1 MTAGALAQAGGVVG
15 ASGLGLLLV
24 AEQRKLRLGGLAA
37 LVLGMALMLPLLAP
51 SEHKAILAAAAAL
64 AVPLL
69 AGLAFVFSRYPW
81 ALAFLAAVTAPVRI
95 PVTVGTTSANL
106 LLPLYLVIGAAAFAL
121 AWSLWRDPPRRELGI
136 LAWPLAALV
145 VWFGLSVL
153 WTNDVRNGAILL
165 FFFVLPFGLLTV
177 ALGRL
182 RWSVADARRLYALL
196 IALAAICAAIGIWQ
210 WAARDVF
217 WNTDLILSNAR
228 APFYRVNSVFWDP
241 SIYGRFLVVAILALL
256 ALLLFSPRRSTTFD
270 LALGAAII
278 FLWLGLLFSFSQSS
292 FVALTVGVVLAA
304 VLVWRWHA
312 LVALLVVAA
321 VIIPV
326 GIASPQFDKVR
337 DSFGGFS
344 ESGLTRTTGGRSTLV
359 AVGVR
364 IARDHPFAGVGIG
377 GFKDAYAERVSR
389 RTAARTVAS
398 HTTPVTVAAET
409 GIIGLVIFGW
419 LVAAGLFVAFRAS
432 RRVSNTAGRARI
444 VAGLAFA
451 AIFVHSLFYAAFFED
466 PLTWGLLAMAAVA
479 ASASKQP
486 APETEGGGDF
496 RT

>member
-15 ASGLGLLLV
+15 ASGLGLLMV

-37 LVLGMALMLPLLAP
+37 LALGMALMLPLLAP
-51 SEHKAILAAAAAL
+51 SEHRAILAAAAVL

-69 AGLAFVFSRYPW
+69 AGLAFVFRRYPW
-81 ALAFLAAVTAPVRI
+81 ALAFLAVVTAPVRI

-106 LLPLYLVIGAAAFAL
+106 LLPLYVVIGAAAFAL
-121 AWSLWRDPPRRELGI
+121 AWGLWRDPSRRELGI

-145 VWFGLSVL
+145 VWFGLSGL
-153 WTNDVRNGAILL
+153 WTNDVRGGAILL
-165 FFFVLPFGLLTV
+165 FFFILPFGLLAV

-182 RWSVADARRLYALL
+182 RWSPREAQRLYVLFVAM
-196 IALAAICAAIGIWQ
+196 AIVFAAIGIWQ

-217 WNTDLILSNAR
+217 WNSNLIQSNAQ
-228 APFYRVNSVFWDP
+228 APFYRVNSIFWDP

-256 ALLLFSPRRSTTFD
+256 ALLLYPPHRSARID
-270 LALGAAII
+270 LALGAAIA
-278 FLWLGLLFSFSQSS
+278 FVWVGLLFSFSQSS
-292 FVALTVGVVLAA
+292 FVALAVGVVLAA
-304 VLVWRWHA
+304 VLAWRWRA

-321 VIIPV
+321 VTIPI
-326 GIASPQFDKVR
+326 GIASPQFERVR
-337 DSFGGFS
+337 DSLAAS
-344 ESGLTRTTGGRSTLV
+344 PESGFTRPTGGRSRLV
-359 AVGVR
+359 SVGLR
-364 IARDHPFAGVGIG
+364 IARDNPVAGVGIG
-377 GFKDAYAERVSR
+377 GFKAAYSQRVTR
-389 RTAARTVAS
+389 GEDTRTVAS

-409 GIIGLVIFGW
+409 GIVGLVIFGW

-466 PLTWGLLAMAAVA
+466 PLTWGLLAIAAVA

-486 APETEGGGDF
+486 APETES
-496 RT
+496 